1 MHKTTSG
8 TGTPPPGQSRPQ
20 SVRSALPPASV
31 LSLGSLTSL
40 IKDSVVAGIKEGLA
54 LDDDRA
60 SGARKRTASELL
72 PPAGQECGRP

>member
-1 MHKTTSG
+1 MHKNTGG

-20 SVRSALPPASV
+20 NVRSTHPPVPV

-54 LDDDRA
+54 LDDARA

-72 PPAGQECGRP
+72 PPAG